1 MMVSRSG
8 DVDVVGPL
16 FDVLCMDFLTCV
28 LVLEFGMFV
37 RSSPKRWRRLIWF
50 YFEVCMLLSGLRVF
64 LSDMIPVPV
73 YEYMYNDRADI
84 YTLNDI
90 STLVF
95 FPFNSTC
102 EKSIVPN
109 SYLREIDRAKCYKKC
124 RY

>member
-73 YEYMYNDRADI
+73 NH
-84 YTLNDI
+84 
-90 STLVF
+90 F
-95 FPFNSTC
+95 FD
-102 EKSIVPN
+102 
-109 SYLREIDRAKCYKKC
+109 Y
-124 RY
+124 